1 MRMKG
6 SVNHIAL
13 MATFVRTLQAGNP
26 SATAKQLNTARPTV
40 SRYLRILEKYL
51 GVHLLN
57 RSTHG

>member
-13 MATFVRTLQAGNP
+13 MATFVRILQAGSL
-26 SATAKQLNTARPTV
+26 SAAAKQLNTTQPTV
-40 SRYLRILEKYL
+40 SRHLRSLEEYL

-57 RSTHG
+57 